1 MPDRAFHPPLTDS
14 LASPRTDDGNAATPR
29 RHAMN
34 VIATTAR
41 SWGLNASPY
50 RPAAILLGAERPLTV
65 FPGHWHLGVMSRGD
79 RALHL
84 GVVVWVVA
92 LAFLGAT
99 GPWLTSF

>member
-1 MPDRAFHPPLTDS
+1 MPDRAFHSLLAAS
-14 LASPRTDDGNAATPR
+14 LASPRADDGNAAAPR
-29 RHAMN
+29 RDALN

-41 SWGLNASPY
+41 SWGLNVLPS

-84 GVVVWVVA
+84 GVVISILA
-92 LAFLGAT
+92 LAFMGAT